1 MQSTDIEERKCR
13 VVAASLPRMYPG
25 ALSTG
30 PGDGGEIAQRT
41 PAGAVPRVGTLVC
54 GGGSRD

>member
-1 MQSTDIEERKCR
+1 MQSKDIEEGKRR
-13 VVAASLPRMYPG
+13 AVAASLPRMYPG

-30 PGDGGEIAQRT
+30 PGDGGEIAQRA

-54 GGGSRD
+54 GGGSHD